1 MKEMGKIQNMTA
13 VPKTD
18 DSAWPWLAHYPENM
32 DWHADIPVKP
42 LYALLDDTV
51 ALHGHQPA
59 FDFMGRT
66 WTYGALGELVDRF
79 ACGLQKLIKPG
90 DRVGLLLPNCVY
102 YPVAYFAVLKCGGTV
117 VNCNPLYTETE
128 LKHQILDS
136 GAQVMVTIDVT
147 LIANKLIGLV
157 DACKL
162 DTVVFCPM
170 ADILPFPT
178 NFLYR
183 LAKRKDVAHIPGD
196 PRFRR
201 YSEIVDNDGRI
212 VPHPVNPRRD
222 IAVLQYTGGTTGTPK
237 GAMLT
242 HANLYANAYQMKMFG
257 LEMTPGKDKMLAV
270 IPFFH
275 VFAMTTA
282 MNNPILCGIEIV
294 ALPRFD
300 VKQVLQT
307 IDKTKPTFFP
317 AVPTIYTAISHY
329 PELKKYDIGSIRLCI
344 SGGAPLPLDVKETF
358 ERLTGCSLVEGYGL
372 SETSPVAC
380 CNPPLGVSK
389 SGSIGI
395 PPPQTVIEIIS
406 MDDRVTPVKPGE
418 AGEVCITGPQ
428 VMSGYWE
435 KPEET
440 EFAMVGGRFH
450 TGDIG
455 TMDEQG
461 YTFIVDR
468 LKDIVIASGYKIYP
482 RKVEE
487 EIYRHPAVE
496 EAVAGGMPDAYRGE
510 TLKVWIKLREGE
522 SLTADTL
529 RAFLKD
535 KLSPIE
541 MPKLIEFRDQPLPK
555 TLIGK
560 LSRKDLIAEDV
571 AKAAK
576 DGKPSS

>member
-1 MKEMGKIQNMTA
+1 
-13 VPKTD
+13 
-18 DSAWPWLAHYPENM
+18 
-32 DWHADIPVKP
+32 
-42 LYALLDDTV
+42 
-51 ALHGHQPA
+51 
-59 FDFMGRT
+59 
-66 WTYGALGELVDRF
+66 
-79 ACGLQKLIKPG
+79 
-90 DRVGLLLPNCVY
+90 
-102 YPVAYFAVLKCGGTV
+102 VAYFGTLKCGGTV
-117 VNCNPLYTETE
+117 VNCNPLYTESE

-136 GAQVMVTIDVT
+136 GAKVMVTIDVT
-147 LIANKLIGLV
+147 PIANKLIGLV
-157 DACKL
+157 DACRL
-162 DTVVFCPM
+162 DTVVVCPM

-183 LAKRKDVAHIPGD
+183 LAKRKDIARLPAD
-196 PRFRR
+196 PRFKR
-201 YSEIVDNDGRI
+201 YGEIIANDGKI
-212 VPHPVNPRRD
+212 TPHPVDPLKD

-242 HANLYANAYQMKMFG
+242 HANLYANAFQMEEFAM
-257 LEMTPGKDKMLAV
+257 EMTPGKDKMLAV

-275 VFAMTTA
+275 VFAMTSA

-300 VKQVLQT
+300 VQQVLET
-307 IDKTKPTFFP
+307 IDKTKPTLFP
-317 AVPTIYTAISHY
+317 AVPTIYTAISNY
-329 PELKKYDIGSIRLCI
+329 PGLQKYDISSIRLCI

-372 SETSPVAC
+372 SETSPVAT

-389 SGSIGI
+389 AGSIGI
-395 PPPQTVIEIIS
+395 PAPQTIIEIIS
-406 MDDRVTPVKPGE
+406 MDDRVTPMPLGQP
-418 AGEVCITGPQ
+418 GEVCIRGPQ

-440 EFAMVGGRFH
+440 EFSMVGGRFH

-455 TMDEQG
+455 TMDEEG
-461 YTFIVDR
+461 YTYIVDR

-496 EAVAGGMPDAYRGE
+496 ETVAGGVPDAYRGE
-510 TLKVWIKLREGE
+510 TLKVWIKLHDGM
-522 SLTADTL
+522 SLTPEAL
-529 RAFLKD
+529 HAFLKD

-541 MPKLIEFRDQPLPK
+541 MPKLIEFRTTPLPK

-560 LSRKDLIAEDV
+560 LSRKDLIAEEI
-571 AKAAK
+571 ARA
-576 DGKPSS
+576 KPSSPPSG

>member
-1 MKEMGKIQNMTA
+1 
-13 VPKTD
+13 V
-18 DSAWPWLAHYPENM
+18 
-32 DWHADIPVKP
+32 
-42 LYALLDDTV
+42 TV
-51 ALHGHQPA
+51 
-59 FDFMGRT
+59 
-66 WTYGALGELVDRF
+66 
-79 ACGLQKLIKPG
+79 
-90 DRVGLLLPNCVY
+90 
-102 YPVAYFAVLKCGGTV
+102 
-117 VNCNPLYTETE
+117 
-128 LKHQILDS
+128 
-136 GAQVMVTIDVT
+136 DVT

-157 DACKL
+157 DACNL
-162 DTVVFCPM
+162 HTVVFCPM